1 MKDRVHVTAKKRR
14 KKKLYSK
21 LSIITNQYDN
31 SMYYYNFI
39 AVSAH
44 GQLNA
49 NLLATRVG
57 KLFEIARLDLAQAKN
72 YVYQPFKVFLFF
84 TMTAMKYKKAAE
96 DRAVKTKEMKTT
108 LVG

>member
-1 MKDRVHVTAKKRR
+1 
-14 KKKLYSK
+14 
-21 LSIITNQYDN
+21 
-31 SMYYYNFI
+31 MYYYNFI
-39 AVSAH
+39 AVSTH

-57 KLFEIARLDLAQAKN
+57 KLFEIARLDLAHAKKLRLSAF
-72 YVYQPFKVFLFF
+72 QSFSFF
-84 TMTAMKYKKAAE
+84 HNDGDEVEKAAE